1 MKTVKF
7 FNGDEIR
14 IRIRATGTG
23 DRISWKTH
31 LRLLRLAEK
40 AGYRCH
46 NGKPWAGYKIDG
58 KTAVENELGG
68 LTGMVF

>member
-7 FNGDEIR
+7 FDGSR
-14 IRIRATGTG
+14 ARVRATN
-23 DRISWKTH
+23 DRISWATH
-31 LRLLRLAEK
+31 VRLSRIAEK
-40 AGYRCH
+40 AGYICRS
-46 NGKPWAGYKIDG
+46 GEAWDGYKIDG

>member
-7 FNGDEIR
+7 FDGSETKV
-14 IRIRATGTG
+14 RAANN
-23 DRISWKTH
+23 RISWATH
-31 LRLLRLAEK
+31 CRIVKAAEK
-40 AGYRCH
+40 AGYLCRS
-46 NGKPWAGYKIDG
+46 GKAWAGYKIDG